1 MKEAKPITPTTVR
14 PLRVLGAIAASAVL
28 IMVGTFLLV
37 EVSDRYQ
44 LWRAGGIWCVTIE
57 PDGTGTKF
65 YGAEACGYE

>member
-1 MKEAKPITPTTVR
+1 MDNNRPVTAITVR
-14 PLRVLGAIAASAVL
+14 PLRVLGAIAAGTVL
-28 IMVGTFLLV
+28 IGVVTFLLV

-65 YGAEACGYE
+65 YGAEDCGY